1 MTASA
6 TRREARLVPIDTP
19 DRGLPDARRRRQT
32 LEHLVADKALID
44 AAQSFG
50 ESLEHALQS
59 ADDLG
64 DVVQQAPTVELSDV
78 MSDSLDAKSALAFG
92 IDLQS
97 QLSRNAA
104 LQLED
109 CQIIRRSPDRD
120 SPFGRPHGAWT
131 VFRPALIAEDR
142 RDRLQVQRR
151 SAAIDPSLENFL
163 HTPADHKD
171 QVPAVLH
178 LVVGEG
184 IAKPAALLFFKNR
197 AQNMNRSGRST
208 ARRPGSIAR

>member
-6 TRREARLVPIDTP
+6 TRREARLVQIDTP

-50 ESLEHALQS
+50 ESLEHALPS
-59 ADDLG
+59 ADHLG

-97 QLSRNAA
+97 QLAA
-104 LQLED
+104 MQL
-109 CQIIRRSPDRD
+109 CSLKTVRSYGGLSTATRHSAARMAPGRY
-120 SPFGRPHGAWT
+120 FGRPLSPRIVVI
-131 VFRPALIAEDR
+131 VFRSSGA
-142 RDRLQVQRR
+142 RLR
-151 SAAIDPSLENFL
+151 SSRAWKTSSIRPPTIPS
-163 HTPADHKD
+163 A
-171 QVPAVLH
+171 
-178 LVVGEG
+178 
-184 IAKPAALLFFKNR
+184 
-197 AQNMNRSGRST
+197 
-208 ARRPGSIAR
+208 